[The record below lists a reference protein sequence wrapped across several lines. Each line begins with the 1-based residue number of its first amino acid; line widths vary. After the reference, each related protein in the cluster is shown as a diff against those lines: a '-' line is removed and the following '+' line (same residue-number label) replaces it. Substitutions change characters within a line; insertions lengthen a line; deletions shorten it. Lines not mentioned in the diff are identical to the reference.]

1 MATEIAVIQDKVN
14 VRSQAVAESAE
25 PGTIAIQNIA
35 GVLKQV
41 DDQGTVTSL
50 GGGGGSGTVTSV
62 AATASGLLAVAGTPT
77 VAPTV
82 GMAALAAGTYVA
94 NITAGSAVPTAVT
107 RASVITDLGIQAAS
121 AVAITGGTIAGVSIT
136 TSSVNMGGN
145 SIYGNTTVN
154 GNLTLA
160 STSNGSLGLIKTA
173 GGLFTIDD
181 LHGYI
186 KVGSSGTTLPFTTAI
201 EIATATNAID
211 LALTGTGTQY
221 INRTV
226 GTGAASMGFT
236 TSGNASGFVFY
247 PGNTT
252 LALQMLI
259 ASGVIKVGFF
269 AAAPVAQQTVG
280 ANVNNVAASGT
291 TGQFDDFTNG
301 SVYATDYAALH
312 ATVYQLT
319 RSVAQLTVAVRNFGL
334 GA

>member
-1 MATEIAVIQDKVN
+1 MSTNETITDIAN
-14 VRSQAVAESAE
+14 VRSRAAAVSAE
-25 PGTIAIQNIA
+25 PGMIAIENIA

-50 GGGGGSGTVTSV
+50 GGAGSGTVTSV

-107 RASVITDLGIQAAS
+107 RANVIADLGIQAAS
-121 AVAITGGTIAGVSIT
+121 AVAITGGTITGVAIT

-160 STSNGSLGLIKTA
+160 STSNGTLGQIKTA
-173 GGLFTIDD
+173 GGLFSIDD

-186 KVGSSGTTLPFTTAI
+186 KVGTSGTLPFTTAV
-201 EIATATNAID
+201 EIAIATNAID
-211 LALTGTGTQY
+211 LALAGTGTQY